1 LNIQT
6 ERLDNHTAQFTVEV
20 PAERLEKGK
29 QQAARRLSGR
39 VNIPGFRKGK
49 APYSIIVRYFGE
61 PAIIEDAFEIIG
73 NDVYREALAEIGVE
87 PYGPGNYEK
96 YDAEKLTMTF
106 TVPLAPEVTLGD
118 YRAVRLSYEVPAV
131 TDEDVEKTLK
141 TLQEQNATSEAVDG
155 PAELGHRVTVD
166 IHGVVAEDHKE
177 EDAAE
182 SGEDHDHDH
191 TVDHDDPNLYAH
203 EHDAQLILDADH
215 EPIPGFAAALVG
227 ATAGEVRNFDIV
239 GPEGDE
245 DFEDVAGKTVHFTVT
260 VKQIESVVLPE
271 LDDAL
276 AAKLTA
282 NEEKPL
288 TLAELR
294 ERVQANLV
302 RINENRFLQDYSRRA
317 LDAMVETATVA
328 YPQQLLADE
337 VDEMKEQFDQNLR
350 QQGFTLKDYMKVM
363 NRTDADMFEEYRPT
377 AELRVKRGLVMR
389 EIMKA
394 EGINAGSEELIGE
407 IETMLEPVA
416 EENRDQM
423 RKVLEDPKMRLNVLD
438 DLLRRKTTERI
449 VAIARGEAPELVKD
463 DGAAEEVKE
472 TVEEDQGA

>member
-6 ERLDNHTAQFTVEV
+6 ERLANHTAQFTVEI

-61 PAIIEDAFEIIG
+61 PAIIEDAFELIG
-73 NDVYREALAEIGVE
+73 NDVYREALTEIGVE

-96 YDAEKLTMTF
+96 YDAEKMTMTF

-118 YRAVRLSYEVPAV
+118 YRAVRLDYSVPVV
-131 TDEDVEKTLK
+131 TDEDVEKTFKSL
-141 TLQEQNATSEAVDG
+141 LEQNATSEVIEG
-155 PAELGHRVTVD
+155 PAEAGHRVTVD

-177 EDAAE
+177 EDGEEKAE
-182 SGEDHDHDH
+182 DDHDHV
-191 TVDHDDPNLYAH
+191 VDHNDPNLYAH
-203 EHDAQLILDADH
+203 EHGVQILLDADH
-215 EPIPGFAAALVG
+215 EPIPGFADALIGVQ
-227 ATAGEVRNFDIV
+227 AGETRSFDIV

-245 DFEDVAGKTVHFTVT
+245 DFEDVAGKTVHFTVS
-260 VKQIESVVLPE
+260 VQKVESVVLPE
-271 LDDAL
+271 LDDAF
-276 AAKLTA
+276 AAKMTA

-288 TLAELR
+288 TLEELR
-294 ERVQANLV
+294 VRVADNLKS
-302 RINENRFLQDYSRRA
+302 INENRFMQDYSRKA

-337 VDEMKEQFDQNLR
+337 VEEMKEQFDQNLR

-363 NRTDADMFEEYRPT
+363 NKTDADMFEEYRPT

-389 EIMKA
+389 EVMKA
-394 EGINAGSEELIGE
+394 ERIGASNEELMGE
-407 IETMLEPVA
+407 IDNMLGPVA
-416 EENRDQM
+416 DENRDQM

-449 VAIARGEAPELVKD
+449 VAIAKGEAPELPAAD
-463 DGAAEEVKE
+463 AAEEEVAE
-472 TVEEDQGA
+472 TVEDDQGA